1 MSRGRDQQYR
11 VALVVPL
18 QGSEGMFGPSC
29 ELCARLAAG
38 HVNARGGV
46 LGRELV
52 LIVVDGARSPVAVAD
67 QIELLLHAGEI
78 DAVVGWHI
86 SAVREAVAPRIAGR
100 IPYVYTAL
108 YEGAA
113 PRPGVFFTGETP
125 GAQVVPAL
133 SWMASEMGVRRWTVV
148 GNDYIWPRRSAAAGG
163 RGARAIGVDLV
174 DSVFVPLGTTDF
186 GPALRR
192 IEQSD
197 TGGVLMFLVGE
208 DAVRFNR
215 QFAEAGLDA
224 CWQRLTPLMDE
235 NMLMAS
241 GAEAVHGIFTAAG
254 YFEAL
259 PTPEN
264 LQFSGDFARAYGIAA
279 PVLNSA
285 GESCFEGI
293 QMLAA
298 VMQRAGSP
306 AMTTVRAAAE
316 NLHYDGPRGTVE
328 VRAGHVRQRIYM
340 ATPTDLEYDI
350 LACL

>member
-1 MSRGRDQQYR
+1 MSAARHQEYR

-29 ELCARLAAG
+29 ELCGRLAARR
-38 HVNARGGV
+38 VNERGGV
-46 LGRELV
+46 LGREVVLV
-52 LIVVDGARSPVAVAD
+52 VVDGARSPAAVAD
-67 QIELLLHAGEI
+67 EIDRLLRAGEI

-86 SAVREAVAPRIAGR
+86 SAVREALAPRIAGR
-100 IPYVYTAL
+100 VPYVYTAL

-148 GNDYIWPRRSAAAGG
+148 GNDYIWPRRSAAAGA
-163 RGARAIGVDLV
+163 RGARAAGAELV
-174 DSVFVPLGTTDF
+174 DSVFLPLGTTDF
-186 GPALRR
+186 GQALRR
-192 IEQSD
+192 IEAANTD
-197 TGGVLMFLVGE
+197 GVLMFLVGA

-224 CWQRLTPLMDE
+224 RWRRLTPLMDE

-241 GAEAVHGIFTAAG
+241 GPDAVRGVFTAAG

-264 LQFSGDFARAYGIAA
+264 LQFSGEFARAYGIEA

-293 QMLAA
+293 EMLATLLA
-298 VMQRAGSP
+298 AAG
-306 AMTTVRAAAE
+306 TTDMAAICAAAE
-316 NLHYDGPRGTVE
+316 NLRYDGPRGSVE

-350 LACL
+350 LASL